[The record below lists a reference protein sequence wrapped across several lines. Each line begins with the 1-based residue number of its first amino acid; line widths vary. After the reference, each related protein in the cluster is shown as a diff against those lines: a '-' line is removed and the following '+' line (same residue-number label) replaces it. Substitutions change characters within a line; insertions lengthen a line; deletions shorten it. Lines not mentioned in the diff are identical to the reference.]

1 MYPGGEPQRAAEGM
15 SGGLVFICGSIMSQ
29 TVINRTNFVYKGKA
43 AASGERARKGHEGD
57 GAGDAAEG
65 EGGRAFQDLGRTGRQ
80 LPSASGQ
87 TKAS

>member
-1 MYPGGEPQRAAEGM
+1 MYSGGEPQRAAEGM
-15 SGGLVFICGSIMSQ
+15 SGGIVFICSSVMLQ
-29 TVINRTNFVYKGKA
+29 TFINHTNFVSKGKA
-43 AASGERARKGHEGD
+43 AAPGEGARKGHEGD

-65 EGGRAFQDLGRTGRQ
+65 EGGGAFQDLGRTGRQ